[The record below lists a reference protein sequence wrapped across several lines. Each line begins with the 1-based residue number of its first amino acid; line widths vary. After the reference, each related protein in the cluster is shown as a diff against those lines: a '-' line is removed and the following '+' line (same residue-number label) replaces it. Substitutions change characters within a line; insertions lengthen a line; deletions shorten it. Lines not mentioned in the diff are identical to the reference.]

1 MTDRSGTKADWIP
14 GILARIKELGLPD
27 LAVDGLAG
35 LEPGYTNRIRHG
47 RKRPGPE
54 TIAKLAR
61 AVGLAPRLETDPQ
74 AEALMR
80 PEWDRLRRK

>member
-1 MTDRSGTKADWIP
+1 MTSADWMP

-27 LAVDGLAG
+27 LAVDELAG

-47 RKRPGPE
+47 RKRPGLE

-61 AVGLAPRLETDPQ
+61 AVGKAPRLELETDPQ
-74 AEALMR
+74 AEAIMR
-80 PEWDRLRRK
+80 PEWERLRRK